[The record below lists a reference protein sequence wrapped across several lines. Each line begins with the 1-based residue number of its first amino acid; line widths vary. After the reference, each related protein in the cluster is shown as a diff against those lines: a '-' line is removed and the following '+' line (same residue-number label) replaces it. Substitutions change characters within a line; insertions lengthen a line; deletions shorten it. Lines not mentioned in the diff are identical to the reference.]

1 MRGRVR
7 AHAPL
12 FQFFLL
18 TRTSR
23 YAPDAFQLCQE
34 CKTGAGDVAYTLVVL
49 VVGLLLLVGLN
60 WALNKKVFK
69 KNPKL
74 KRSLKTGL
82 KILFVSTQI
91 LAALPSIVPAIEL
104 PENYKEAVESVQ
116 VRKGGGWVGG
126 GGRGGVARG
135 ANHPRSHHARFST

>member
-1 MRGRVR
+1 
-7 AHAPL
+7 
-12 FQFFLL
+12 
-18 TRTSR
+18 
-23 YAPDAFQLCQE
+23 
-34 CKTGAGDVAYTLVVL
+34 LVVL
-49 VVGLLLLVGLN
+49 VVGLALLVGLN

-116 VRKGGGWVGG
+116 VRKGGGGVRG